1 MKHIACRIAGIP
13 YGQDKTRGDTEAPGR
28 WTTAVIEQTQ
38 NLPKISE
45 ACLLKVTFVLP
56 SDKFLPDYPFGS
68 DLDNLLK
75 RFMDALNATI
85 FNEAKGKDS
94 CVIQIIAM
102 KTRAE
107 KPDEA
112 GALLE
117 VLPIRI

>member
-1 MKHIACRIAGIP
+1 MEHITCRIAGVP
-13 YGQDKTRGDTEAPGR
+13 YGQDKTRGDTKAPRR
-28 WTTAVIEQTQ
+28 WTTAVIEQKR

-45 ACLLKVTFVLP
+45 ACLLKVTFILP
-56 SDKFLPDYPFGS
+56 SDKFPPDYPFGS

-75 RFMDALNATI
+75 RFMDALNSTI
-85 FNEAKGKDS
+85 FSETKGKDS
-94 CVIQIIAM
+94 CVIQITAM

-107 KPDEA
+107 TNSEA

>member
-1 MKHIACRIAGIP
+1 MKHITCRIAGAP
-13 YGQDKTRGDTEAPGR
+13 YGQDKTRGDTEAPRR
-28 WTTAVIEQTQ
+28 WTTAVIEQTR

-45 ACLLKVTFVLP
+45 ACLLKVTFILP
-56 SDKFLPDYPFGS
+56 SDKFPPDYPFGS

-75 RFMDALNATI
+75 RFMDALNSTI
-85 FNEAKGKDS
+85 FSETKGKDS
-94 CVIQIIAM
+94 CVIQITAM

-107 KPDEA
+107 TNSEA